1 MADRGIPDSIRKFSQ
16 ASKLFSRQ
24 LRLFLI
30 GWPVMHVENNPDFK
44 SIWQL
49 AHDWAGEKPDQT
61 DPTAISPRLRLAID
75 RLIRAIGSKEITAR
89 WKGRR
94 ILIDDSFLSF
104 IFDIRHAI
112 KFYRWLIHNKF
123 SKDYLDNLY
132 VKRNEVIIWCD
143 KILLLNPPPC
153 WMPKHLLGEQI
164 SAKETKNH
172 RPANETEDRIR
183 CQAIASALWAL
194 DPAIH
199 PVHMVQ
205 STIMQR
211 FGNGRS
217 YSEGTIKDW
226 IKSADP
232 QKEPRKGPPPKIP
245 YKIELIKDTQLRD

>member
-1 MADRGIPDSIRKFSQ
+1 
-16 ASKLFSRQ
+16 
-24 LRLFLI
+24 
-30 GWPVMHVENNPDFK
+30 MHVENNPDFK

-49 AHDWAGEKPDQT
+49 AHDWAGEESNQT
-61 DPTAISPRLRLAID
+61 NPAAISSELRLAID
-75 RLIRAIGSKEITAR
+75 RLIRAIGSKEISAR

-94 ILIDDSFLSF
+94 IFIDDSFLSF
-104 IFDIRHAI
+104 IFDFWHAI

-153 WMPKHLLGEQI
+153 WMSKHPLGEQI
-164 SAKETKNH
+164 SAKETKNC

-183 CQAIASALWAL
+183 CHAIASALWEL

-199 PVHMVQ
+199 PAHMVQ

-211 FGNGRS
+211 FGNGRD
-217 YSEGTIKDW
+217 YNEGTIKDW

-232 QKEPRKGPPPKIP
+232 HKKRKKGPPPKIE
-245 YKIELIKDTQLRD
+245 YKIKLIKDPQLED